1 MNAVTGEKLHSTKN
15 DSAIAT
21 LNAGVYGLHMA
32 TFAQPLL
39 RLALFFSG
47 LLGCAMIASG
57 LLLWS
62 LKRQLQ
68 TKTEKFHFGY
78 YLVQR
83 LNVTAIIGLP
93 IAVLSYFY
101 SNRIGLMLQSTQNY
115 EVTTFF
121 AVWLFIFAIS
131 LCIKK
136 QYLWKK
142 QLAIFIALAFGLA
155 IFNLFF
161 LLQQNH
167 IQNQIQNFA
176 QFWSFFRID
185 LFMLIFGL
193 LAIFLYKNIQPIQLK
208 AQTKITNKL
217 ERNVQA
223 NYGESRS

>member
-1 MNAVTGEKLHSTKN
+1 
-15 DSAIAT
+15 
-21 LNAGVYGLHMA
+21 
-32 TFAQPLL
+32 
-39 RLALFFSG
+39 
-47 LLGCAMIASG
+47 MIASG

-83 LNVTAIIGLP
+83 LNVAAIIGLP

-101 SNRIGLMLQSTQNY
+101 ANRIGLMLQSTQNY

-121 AVWLFIFAIS
+121 AVWLAIFATS
-131 LCIKK
+131 LGIKK

-142 QLAIFIALAFGLA
+142 QLAIFIVLAFSLP

-161 LLQQNH
+161 LLQQN
-167 IQNQIQNFA
+167 QIQNFT
-176 QFWSFFRID
+176 QLWTFFRID

-193 LAIFLYKNIQPIQLK
+193 LAVFLYRNIQPIQLK
-208 AQTKITNKL
+208 AQTKIKNKL
-217 ERNVQA
+217 EKNVHL
-223 NYGESRS
+223 YYVESL